1 MLLVRV
7 AAGGCQINARNKHG
21 KLKTVGDHHQQEK
34 DKMEEQQKT
43 EQEEERGRMAEM
55 RAFESG
61 TAMEKL
67 LQQLLVVPRNCK
79 VSSVLR
85 EESRSRSRKMLQLQ

>member
-21 KLKTVGDHHQQEK
+21 KLKTVGDHHQQEQ

-43 EQEEERGRMAEM
+43 EQKQERGRRAEM
-55 RAFESG
+55 RAFEWVF
-61 TAMEKL
+61 
-67 LQQLLVVPRNCK
+67 LVH
-79 VSSVLR
+79 
-85 EESRSRSRKMLQLQ
+85 RKMFFGEQRK